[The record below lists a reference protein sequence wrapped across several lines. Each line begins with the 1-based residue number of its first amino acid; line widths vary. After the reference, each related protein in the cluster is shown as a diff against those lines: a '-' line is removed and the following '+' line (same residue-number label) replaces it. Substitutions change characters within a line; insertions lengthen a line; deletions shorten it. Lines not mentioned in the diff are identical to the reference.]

1 MLQRCVSM
9 MLTYLVLSKH
19 CLYLQLE
26 PYYLIY
32 PCIYDTGLTLSEPF
46 FVHFPQDISC
56 LSSHNQSYG

>member
-1 MLQRCVSM
+1 MLQCYVLM

-19 CLYLQLE
+19 CLYLQLQ

-32 PCIYDTGLTLSEPF
+32 PCISDIGLTLSEPF

-56 LSSHNQSYG
+56 LSSHSQSHG